1 MAAYHDVRL
10 HGVVGGV
17 RRGARH
23 HGCTVQRGCWH
34 KWIVGT
40 VLGNRIY
47 RAAAH
52 EMNNV
57 LLCRGDQIPFCE
69 VYLIYTLLLIG

>member
-1 MAAYHDVRL
+1 MGAGVGMAAYHDVRL

-40 VLGNRIY
+40 VLGICPWLR
-47 RAAAH
+47 
-52 EMNNV
+52 
-57 LLCRGDQIPFCE
+57 LRG
-69 VYLIYTLLLIG
+69 VYLPSSDDAVGWRCGRQSSSGR